1 MNLGW
6 SREFGECFESGKLV
20 KHANDS
26 FFFNRKFSNFP
37 DFYVKV
43 IGLSIHL
50 KSAFDSGER
59 TPFLRETRDKKI
71 LHGRNQLLQT
81 NYIKG
86 THKRW
91 K

>member
-1 MNLGW
+1 
-6 SREFGECFESGKLV
+6 
-20 KHANDS
+20 
-26 FFFNRKFSNFP
+26 
-37 DFYVKV
+37 VKV